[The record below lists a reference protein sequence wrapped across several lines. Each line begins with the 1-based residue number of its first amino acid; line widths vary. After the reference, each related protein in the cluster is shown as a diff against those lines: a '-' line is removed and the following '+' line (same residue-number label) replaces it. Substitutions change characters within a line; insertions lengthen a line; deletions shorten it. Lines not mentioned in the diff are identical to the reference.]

1 MQAPKQD
8 DVKNKDKANAVDASR
23 AEEQAANADA
33 EDTEACE
40 HMKGMLIKTSLV
52 VGKDEGA
59 DVIDGI
65 LKGIKFGAKMVKDSV
80 NSSEFFAI
88 KHGVLYWYDK

>member
-8 DVKNKDKANAVDASR
+8 DVKNKDKANAEDTGR
-23 AEEQAANADA
+23 AEDDPAGAVA

-40 HMKGMLIKTSLV
+40 HMSGMLIKTSLE
-52 VGKDEGA
+52 VGKDQGA

-80 NSSEFFAI
+80 HS
-88 KHGVLYWYDK
+88 